1 MSLLRSL
8 ACSLLYLSIAAP
20 LTAEWKRM
28 VQGKDYS
35 HDISS
40 AHPLAYFTR
49 NPFLRDDSSS
59 LCADCRTAE
68 GKANSAFSY
77 KANVKMRQV
86 GVISGLPVLE
96 VDYAFTDRQD
106 DSFIERWI
114 SILVKTGPHAYN
126 EIYHLQ
132 AEGAIALP
140 IEPARIVHVPG
151 GDILM
156 IMNLDGGNGGGC
168 YEGYWRIT
176 GSGNTQIDFSPL
188 RKEVEAHIP
197 AGTRYIP
204 SCWALDLDHHM
215 LRSGV
220 QKINAECHA
229 CDWVGEITAHFR
241 LEGNLVEAT
250 DVAFEPDR
258 N

>member
-1 MSLLRSL
+1 
-8 ACSLLYLSIAAP
+8 
-20 LTAEWKRM
+20 M
-28 VQGKDYS
+28 VQGKDNS

-59 LCADCRTAE
+59 LCTDCRSAE
-68 GKANSAFSY
+68 GKANSASNY
-77 KANVKMRQV
+77 KANVKVRQV
-86 GVISGLPVLE
+86 GVLSGLPVLE

-114 SILVKTGPHAYN
+114 SILVETGPHAYN

-132 AEGAIALP
+132 VEGGIALP
-140 IEPARIVHVPG
+140 IKPARIVQVPG

-156 IMNLDGGNGGGC
+156 INNSDGGNGGGC

-188 RKEVEAHIP
+188 RKAVEAHIP
-197 AGTRYIP
+197 AGTTYTS
-204 SCWALDLDHHM
+204 SCLALDLDNHM

-220 QKINAECHA
+220 QKANPECHA
-229 CDWVGEITAHFR
+229 CDWVGEVTAHFR
-241 LEGNLVEAT
+241 LEGDGAEAT
-250 DVAFEPDR
+250 DVVYQPQQ
-258 N
+258 